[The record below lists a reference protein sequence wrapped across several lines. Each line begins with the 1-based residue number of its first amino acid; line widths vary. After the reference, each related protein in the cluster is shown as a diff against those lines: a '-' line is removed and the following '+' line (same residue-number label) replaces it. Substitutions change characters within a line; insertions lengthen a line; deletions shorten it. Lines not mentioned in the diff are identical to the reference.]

1 MKIILTS
8 IFLFTIIFTHA
19 QRTYTK
25 EWKRI
30 DSLIEKTGLIKTA
43 LKETN
48 NIYTLAKKENNEVQ
62 VIKAL
67 VYRMSLNDQLS
78 DSGRY
83 ENIALLEKELDL
95 RAVIERQPMQPGDVP
110 QTFADISRAR
120 ELLGYNPQTPIE
132 DGLRL
137 FVEWFRN
144 K

>member
-1 MKIILTS
+1 MFSTQ
-8 IFLFTIIFTHA
+8 A

-30 DSLIEKTGLIKTA
+30 DSLIEKSGLIKTA

-48 NIYTLAKKENNEVQ
+48 KIYSSAKKENNDIQ

-83 ENIALLEKELDL
+83 ENIALLEKEITS
-95 RAVIERQPMQPGDVP
+95 AKEP
-110 QTFADISRAR
+110 AR
-120 ELLGYNPQTPIE
+120 SILHSIAGEVTGTTC
-132 DGLRL
+132 R
-137 FVEWFRN
+137 
-144 K
+144 